1 MKVSLKQPLA
11 LLLALALIL
20 PGAMILSPSLE
31 AGAAETSKYADNL
44 KAEPVRLPAGTTT
57 QDFIANP
64 EQPDI
69 YTLRSDYKVQRDGKY
84 FINYQ
89 PYVAT
94 VGAAANQDEKNK
106 VNKNIKLP
114 DFPGYGTPQ
123 DGSGNPLTIPIDY
136 QKVVEAAKKGESSGD
151 KEYGLLYKNSQDFK
165 YEAEEKEITVKHVF
179 QDINDFETYGLK
191 PGETKE
197 KITKPKGSV
206 GSNLEVKP
214 LEGDQITGF
223 IPEAKSITVR
233 VPQNTNTFTVEYRYN
248 RNHYDATFDTAGG
261 TEVPT
266 RTLYYGQVIPE
277 QKDIPKKVGATFR
290 GWKPSMDLKDEKG
303 KTFKKDEIITDASGK
318 AIKDLNAKLIMPAEN
333 VKFTAVWKDNEKA
346 DYAIQFWTEKADHPE
361 GASLLD
367 KYDFVGTHVY
377 KKKPTGTRPDL
388 ANETV
393 NGVEFPDLD
402 QARLNKIWNNARFY
416 RNAFLYL
423 NKFYKYN
430 KELTDKENA
439 DPNDSNVVKSV
450 SSNGKTV
457 YNIYY
462 DRQVYDLYFTK
473 SNAKDTD
480 PESTFYP
487 EIWRHGKK
495 LGEPGNP
502 YHFQARF
509 NQLMT
514 EWPNDA
520 LETKGF
526 SEGKQSY
533 GWGPNFGSPEWQYRD
548 TPPYRLSAEEF
559 LDMADYTKR
568 GGYTNEIDA
577 GNGVTLPVNWN
588 ARPRTFTTLSFG
600 IEQRG
605 PDKDGNQPMPHHMDF
620 WMDGFKPGET
630 IIDYKLYRTKSDT
643 SSKTYGHKYPVVQG
657 FTPYPLSE
665 HPNYP
670 PSEVSKQLDPD
681 ELDAMNDE
689 RAEKTPFPNETVIGP
704 YEDDVRTK
712 GKMKFM
718 YTFFNRADEWGDVA
732 DGSDQFDT
740 NGYIRFKYH
749 RNKYKLRFNND
760 PAKLKDDS
768 EYNNTNQTDVFYQK
782 PLKDLDLDNPQTLV
796 KLGLSDLV
804 EKDGDGYR
812 IKRPE
817 GLAPQMVFKGWALDP
832 AGQKLVWEN
841 KETMPA
847 HNLVLYAKW
856 GEPDYKWKVTFD
868 PNGGTLASIAEEKV
882 TTARKTIREG
892 DISDQ
897 KEVTYAIKGKNEGD
911 KQVFTLVQRQKL
923 VEPEKPT
930 RKGYSFMGWEVQHLK
945 KDANTGE
952 YTEEVDNSYRD
963 TYGVPEL
970 YSFGNDVVSPIY
982 LKAIWVPNNRVDVK
996 VFHHFL
1002 DKDFAKDSGVDPNPA
1017 EDTLSSQRAGQYAA
1031 TIGSRQD
1038 DRWILATDEEL
1049 NKSEDQNIK
1058 DIYQKYNGRVGFNNT
1073 YFQMFKV
1080 EPEKIVDDSGNLVA
1094 NPKLKDNVFHFFYRP
1109 FRSRHYQVNYLHEK
1123 AKAELAKPGITAA
1136 ERQKIIDKYRILD
1149 QEEVTSGARHYDAR
1163 NYKPIIGWKL
1173 VSDPQQQLFY
1183 DVDEETNRLKGT
1195 TARGTE
1201 GVDFFYKDN
1210 EINFFYKDVRVIE
1223 VPSGSETP
1231 KGYVRVTFKASD
1243 GGSFGEDKDGNP
1255 IKEIHYDVLEG
1266 TKFESIPVPKE
1277 LKKGEDPEKDKYYL
1291 TPEDGKTFEKWD
1303 EHPLLDAATIIKKED
1318 ESSYVFTAYFDW
1330 FTLTTEGM
1338 ATTES
1343 FDDPNGIW
1351 TNDFVP
1357 KLDDL
1362 KQVIKAKGKDNT
1374 IKPLPEYE
1382 SIDFYDA
1389 DGKEVKTRGDIYKL
1403 VNEKGKSDA
1412 EEVVR
1417 TVTLKAK
1424 VQFVGESKP
1433 REIDVPIRVYK
1444 NRYDA
1449 LPSGEMPDFL
1459 KKATTG
1465 NGDLVKLLDGK
1476 TYVKVTVKPSSRLGN
1491 LTPKSYWVNPKAWV
1505 EIPEIAVSDG
1515 EKAAT
1520 GFKHWSA
1527 NKAVQNEG
1535 LAKLGVYDFNK
1546 RHKFSEDT
1554 VITPVFVDKVV
1565 TPVPEK
1571 KENKPIMSPG
1581 PVTGANALLYLY
1593 AAALFTAAG
1602 TALVISRTRR
1612 KAQRA

>member
-1 MKVSLKQPLA
+1 MKVSFKQTLA

-20 PGAMILSPSLE
+20 PAAVILSQPLT
-31 AGAAETSKYADNL
+31 ADAAEKSTYADKL
-44 KAEPVRLPAGTTT
+44 KVEPVKLPAGTTT
-57 QDFIANP
+57 ADFVKNP

-69 YTLRSDYKVQRDGKY
+69 YTLRSDFKVERDGDHV
-84 FINYQ
+84 INYQ

-94 VGAAANQDEKNK
+94 VGAAATDEEKAK
-106 VNKNIKLP
+106 VKQTIKLP
-114 DFPGYGTPQ
+114 DFPGYKKPQ
-123 DGSGNPLTIPIDY
+123 DNFSIDYNTVKNDSQPSGNDEYGKIY
-136 QKVVEAAKKGESSGD
+136 QKT
-151 KEYGLLYKNSQDFK
+151 QDFK
-165 YEAEEKEITVKHVF
+165 YDATKQKFNVKHVF
-179 QDINDFETYGLK
+179 QDISDFDKYGNK
-191 PGETKE
+191 PGATEET
-197 KITKPKGSV
+197 ITTQEGSV
-206 GSNLEVKP
+206 GSKLKIQPLPADEIKGFVPETDIEVQVP
-214 LEGDQITGF
+214 L
-223 IPEAKSITVR
+223 
-233 VPQNTNTFTVEYRYN
+233 NTAEFTVEYRYN
-248 RNHYDATFDTAGG
+248 RNHYDVTFDPDGG
-261 TEVPT
+261 TEVPS
-266 RTLYYGQVIPE
+266 RTLYYGQVIPNLE
-277 QKDIPKKVGATFR
+277 KKDIPTKVGATFQ
-290 GWKPSMDLKDEKG
+290 GWKPSVDLTDEAG
-303 KTFKKDEIITDASGK
+303 KTFKKGEVIKDASGNVVEDLK
-318 AIKDLNAKLIMPAEN
+318 AQLTMPAEN

-670 PSEVSKQLDPD
+670 PSELSEKLTED
-681 ELDAMNDE
+681 ELDAMNE
-689 RAEKTPFPNETVIGP
+689 KRKAKTPFPNETVIGP

-732 DGSDQFDT
+732 DGSDAFNT

-768 EYNNTNQTDVFYQK
+768 EYDNTNQTDVFYQY
-782 PLKDLDLDNPQTLV
+782 PLKDLDLDNPETLV
-796 KLGLSDLV
+796 KLGLTDLV
-804 EKDGDGYR
+804 EKDEDGNDR
-812 IKRPE
+812 IKRPK
-817 GLAPQMVFKGWALDP
+817 GLAPEMVFKGWALDP

-841 KETMPA
+841 KETMPT
-847 HNLVLYAKW
+847 HNLILYAKW
-856 GEPDYKWKVTFD
+856 GEPDSKWKVTFD
-868 PNGGTLASIAEEKV
+868 PNGGELKPIAEEKV

-892 DISDQ
+892 DIAEQ
-897 KEVTYAIKGKNEGD
+897 KEVTYAIKGDNEGD
-911 KQVFTLVQRQKL
+911 KQVFTVVQRQKL
-923 VEPEKPT
+923 VEPKKPT
-930 RKGYSFMGWEVQHLK
+930 RKGYSFMGWEVLHYK
-945 KDANTGE
+945 KDASGN

-963 TYGVPEL
+963 TYKVPEL
-970 YSFGNDVVSPIY
+970 YSYGNDVVSPIY
-982 LKAIWVPNNRVDVK
+982 LKAIWVKNDMEDVRVY
-996 VFHHFL
+996 HHFL
-1002 DKDFAKDSGVDPNPA
+1002 DNKLAIDKTLKDNPVK
-1017 EDTLSSQRAGQYAA
+1017 ETIGNQRAGKYVAA
-1031 TIGSRQD
+1031 TGLKQD
-1038 DRWILATDEEL
+1038 AKWILASDADLQNTQDEETKKL
-1049 NKSEDQNIK
+1049 YD
-1058 DIYQKYNGRVGFNNT
+1058 DYQKLAKELGNRATQDNT
-1073 YFQMFKV
+1073 YFQTLLV
-1080 EPEKIVDDSGNLVA
+1080 EPKKKSADGTLAD
-1094 NPKLKDNVFHFFYRP
+1094 NPNNEFHFFYRP
-1109 FRSRHYQVNYLHEK
+1109 FRTRNYKVNYVDQR
-1123 AKAELAKPGITAA
+1123 AKAELAEATTDA
-1136 ERQKIIDKYRILD
+1136 EKKEIIKKYRILD
-1149 QEEVTSGARHYDAR
+1149 QEPVVSGARHYDAR

-1173 VSDPQQQLFY
+1173 TSDPQQQLFY
-1183 DVDEETNRLKGT
+1183 DVDEKTNEFKGIN
-1195 TARGTE
+1195 GTGSDE
-1201 GVDFFYKDN
+1201 ITFY
-1210 EINFFYKDVRVIE
+1210 YQDVRVIE
-1223 VPSGSETP
+1223 VPKDEKTP
-1231 KGYVRVTFKASD
+1231 EGYVRVTFKASE
-1243 GGSFGEDKDGNP
+1243 GGSFGTDKDGNP
-1255 IKEIHYDVLEG
+1255 IKEINYDVLKG
-1266 TKFESIPVPKE
+1266 LKSVLLPVPQE
-1277 LKKGEDPEKDKYYL
+1277 LENGKQPDENKYYL
-1291 TPEDGKTFEKWD
+1291 TPEEGKSFIKWD
-1303 EHPLLDAATIIKKED
+1303 KESLLPPGREINENHT
-1318 ESSYVFTAYFDW
+1318 FTAQFDW
-1330 FTLTTEGM
+1330 SDLVTKGV

-1343 FDDPNGIW
+1343 FKAPDGTWIN
-1351 TNDFVP
+1351 NFVP
-1357 KLDDL
+1357 TLDELKAAIQLQSKDKTKITKLPEGATVKFVDDQGNEVNTQDDL
-1362 KQVIKAKGKDNT
+1362 
-1374 IKPLPEYE
+1374 
-1382 SIDFYDA
+1382 
-1389 DGKEVKTRGDIYKL
+1389 YKL
-1403 VNEKGKSDA
+1403 VKEEPDSNEL
-1412 EEVVR
+1412 VR
-1417 TVTLKAK
+1417 TVKLKAK
-1424 VQFVGESKP
+1424 VKFEG
-1433 REIDVPIRVYK
+1433 REKIEEIELPIRVYK

-1449 LPSGEMPDFL
+1449 PPGAMPGFL
-1459 KKATTG
+1459 KQATAPH
-1465 NGDLVKLLDGK
+1465 GDLAKLLDGK
-1476 TYVKVTVKPSSRLGN
+1476 NYVKVTVKPSSRLGN
-1491 LTPKSYWVNPKAWV
+1491 LPPKSYWVNPKAWV
-1505 EIPEIAVSDG
+1505 EIPEIAVSD
-1515 EKAAT
+1515 KDKTAS

-1527 NKAVQNEG
+1527 NKAAQNEG
-1535 LAKLGVYDFNK
+1535 QAKLGNYDFMK
-1546 RHKFSEDT
+1546 RHKFTEDT
-1554 VITPVFVDKVV
+1554 VITPVFVEKVV
-1565 TPVPEK
+1565 TPAPEK
-1571 KENKPIMSPG
+1571 KPNKPIVTPG
-1581 PVTGANALLYLY
+1581 PVTGANALVYLY

-1602 TALVISRTRR
+1602 IALVISRTRR